1 MAIEDNR
8 EDADSI
14 EKAFLKGYKASGGV
28 SKDFHTLDYQNHF
41 IGIEDNMLMKQQF
54 SVKDEAEIFPS
65 VFGLQ
70 NWATNV

>member
-41 IGIEDNMLMKQQF
+41 IGIEDNVLMKQ
-54 SVKDEAEIFPS
+54 
-65 VFGLQ
+65 
-70 NWATNV
+70 